1 MRCYLSAIGKVAEL
15 CLPEDERV
23 GVLQSVAQLEAQ
35 DAELGQGT
43 VGHRELSRLLTAEDM
58 AQRREGLA
66 GNLCSTQLRHFSA
79 TALAKRR
86 QENLSSFG
94 EDKFSVSVAQN
105 LEQYI
110 HCMLSMLEDVYLNLH
125 IH

>member
-86 QENLSSFG
+86 QVLCFCCAEPRAIYSLH
-94 EDKFSVSVAQN
+94 V
-105 LEQYI
+105 
-110 HCMLSMLEDVYLNLH
+110 SMLEDVYLNLH